1 MLQFIYLVLGCL
13 GGVALATQ
21 SGVNSL
27 LRVLWAKHPMLS
39 AAVSFTVGAA
49 ALLIMV
55 IVLRVK
61 IPSLKRG
68 EGGSNTTLW
77 WHWFGGVMGAYL
89 VAASIFLVP
98 IVGASVL
105 VALILAGNLGAAVVL
120 DHFGIIGF
128 KQRSINAFRIFGI
141 VLLAVGVCVVS
152 YFK

>member
-1 MLQFIYLVLGCL
+1 MLQFIYLVLGVL

-27 LRVLWAKHPMLS
+27 LKVMWAQHPMLS
-39 AAVSFTVGAA
+39 AAVSFTVGAL
-49 ALLIMV
+49 ALIIMV
-55 IVLRVK
+55 IALRVK
-61 IPSLKRG
+61 IPSLQKG
-68 EGGSNTTLW
+68 ESNSTQW
-77 WHWFGGVMGAYL
+77 WHWCGGVMGAYL

-128 KQRSINAFRIFGI
+128 KQRSINVQRFLGI
-141 VLLAVGVCVVS
+141 MLLCAGVGIVS